1 MVMYED
7 DGEGYLTLRY
17 EVVPSAAEVIRD
29 VLNAPIESGETFQ
42 NKKRG
47 LKAILD
53 KYILIDAELGKK
65 ALRPENIVKLSR
77 ALGVST
83 DYLLTGCRNARDY
96 TIIDGKLKDVSPQE
110 YDRIMRMIDIMLEK

>member
-1 MVMYED
+1 MEHL
-7 DGEGYLTLRY
+7 LTDMGLRIQ
-17 EVVPSAAEVIRD
+17 ELRKQINLTQEALAERAGMTSQTI
-29 VLNAPIESGETFQ
+29 ST
-42 NKKRG
+42 
-47 LKAILD
+47 
-53 KYILIDAELGKK
+53 AELGKK

-83 DYLLTGCRNARDY
+83 DYLLTGWRNARDY